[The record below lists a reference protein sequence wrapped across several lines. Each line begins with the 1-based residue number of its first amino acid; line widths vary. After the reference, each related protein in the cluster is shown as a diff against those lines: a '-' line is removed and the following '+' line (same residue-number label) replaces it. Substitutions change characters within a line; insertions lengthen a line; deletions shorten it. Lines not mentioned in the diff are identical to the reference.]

1 MTKWWSPDNQV
12 IILASWG
19 LACVHDPWPWLC
31 ATDAKHTENVAGGS
45 SWLIARNKNPFAKAG
60 LKRETGIA

>member
-1 MTKWWSPDNQV
+1 
-12 IILASWG
+12 
-19 LACVHDPWPWLC
+19 LC